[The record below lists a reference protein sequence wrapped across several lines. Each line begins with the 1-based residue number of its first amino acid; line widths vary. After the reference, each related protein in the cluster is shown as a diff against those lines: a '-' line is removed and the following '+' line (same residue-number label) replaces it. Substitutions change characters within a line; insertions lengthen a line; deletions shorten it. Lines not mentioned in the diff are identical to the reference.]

1 MNFIFMLTR
10 DDRTIPNC
18 LDIIEQITPLNI
30 RHIGFKDIGADL
42 ETLRTLNQKIQA
54 SGAVSYLEVVATSP
68 QAALNSARMA
78 LEIGVDH
85 LLGGTM
91 VAETLE
97 ILNGSN
103 ISYYPFPGTPIGH
116 PTKLGGT
123 PEQIHAHTCDFLAQ
137 GCAGVDLLAY
147 RATDAEPV
155 TLIEA
160 ARQALG
166 HKTLIVA
173 GDINSPQRIAAVRN
187 GGADSFTIGS
197 AAFNLSFCAATTL
210 NGQLQAIVECV
221 G

>member
-18 LDIIEQITPLNI
+18 LDIIEQITPLNL

-54 SGAVSYLEVVATSP
+54 SGAASYLEVVATSP
-68 QAALNSARMA
+68 EAALNSARMA
-78 LEIGVDH
+78 VEIGVNR

-97 ILNGSN
+97 ILHGGN
-103 ISYYPFPGTPIGH
+103 ITYYPFPGTPTGH

-123 PEQIHAHTCDFLAQ
+123 PAQIHAHTSDFLTQ

-147 RATDAEPV
+147 RATEAEPV
-155 TLIEA
+155 ALIEA
-160 ARQALG
+160 ARKALG
-166 HKTLIVA
+166 DKTLIVA
-173 GDINSPQRIAAVRN
+173 GDINSPERITAVRDA
-187 GGADSFTIGS
+187 GADAFTIGS
-197 AAFNLSFCAATTL
+197 AAFNLSFCPATTL
-210 NGQLQAIVECV
+210 TGQLQAIMACV